1 MRFVL
6 SLYAVCC
13 MLSTACIA
21 QYLEATIRVNLRPD
35 DVLWTPT
42 SNKVYVSS
50 PYDEN
55 VVVIDAATLQVRTA
69 LEMGDQPN
77 SMCWN
82 SVNNKLY
89 VATCD
94 NNRVVVVDCNG
105 DSVITTLHVS
115 GAPVPMAYNSTLN
128 KLYVGATENGY
139 VSVFDGGGDTLLR
152 RVYVDNL
159 GVIALLW
166 HPGTNR
172 VFCSTLHDSTKVI
185 DCATDLVVSALPGAS
200 SSQGFTRN
208 PVNDLVYAT
217 WYEAVQAL
225 TPLGDSIVTTLPC
238 QMLGACAVPYP
249 NKLYGRGFDTIRIV
263 DCRTHTV
270 TRTIR
275 VPHEGFPMLC
285 DTVGDRV
292 YAASPAP
299 QDVVFVIDPRADT
312 VLLEVP
318 VGRSPSAMAWDW
330 IDNRVFVANGMD
342 TTVSVIRTNVGI
354 HEGPRPVATD
364 RGQTIMV
371 RNGVLEWRADVPG
384 RLLDLSGR
392 VLARLQPG
400 SNRLPDLA
408 PGVCFVREEA
418 QAQAQAVTKVVLTR

>member
-1 MRFVL
+1 G
-6 SLYAVCC
+6 
-13 MLSTACIA
+13 I
-21 QYLEATIRVNLRPD
+21 I
-35 DVLWTPT
+35 WTPT

-55 VVVIDAATLQVRTA
+55 VVIIDAATLQVRTA

-94 NNRVVVVDCNG
+94 NNSIVVIDCYG
-105 DSVITTLHVS
+105 DSVITTMHVP

-128 KLYVGATENGY
+128 KLYVGAYENRF
-139 VSVFDGGGDTLLR
+139 VSVFDGDGDSLLG

-159 GVIALLW
+159 GIQGIQGLLW

-172 VFCSTLHDSTKVI
+172 VFCTTAHDSIKVI
-185 DCATDLVVSALPGAS
+185 DCATDEVIYAHGGGAGS
-200 SSQGFTRN
+200 FGLTRN
-208 PVNDLVYAT
+208 HVNDLVYAI
-217 WYEAVQAL
+217 WFQSMQAL
-225 TPLGDSIVTTLPC
+225 TAAGDSVVATMPF
-238 QMLGACAVPYP
+238 QMHGACPVPYP
-249 NKLYGRGFDTIRIV
+249 NKLYGRGFDTIRMV

-285 DTVGDRV
+285 DTVGGRV

-299 QDVVFVIDPRADT
+299 QNVVFVMDPWADS
-312 VLLEVP
+312 VLMEVS
-318 VGRSPSAMAWDW
+318 VGRSPSALAWDW
-330 IDNRVFVANGMD
+330 LDNRVFVANGMD

-354 HEGPRPVATD
+354 SEEPRPVTSG
-364 RGQTIMV
+364 RGRAITV
-371 RNGVLEWRADVPG
+371 RNGALEWNAQG
-384 RLLDLSGR
+384 QFLDLSGR
-392 VLARLQPG
+392 LLARLEPG
-400 SNRLPDLA
+400 LNRLPDLA
-408 PGVCFVREEA
+408 PGVYFIQCEDRSGA
-418 QAQAQAVTKVVLTR
+418 IKAAVMR